1 MIFYFQPANDQG
13 RPYDHG
19 ERADVIWAL
28 RASSLMLEMHLRL

>member
-1 MIFYFQPANDQG
+1 MIFNLQPANDRE

-28 RASSLMLEMHLRL
+28 WASSSMLEMHLRL